1 MNATIVAFPLALAKS
16 LKAEPVVSGCR
27 FAAPYFP
34 MTHLNAHVSGDRVA
48 AAYQR
53 SVLRSQ
59 ERLGETPSGSVKPE
73 LSRAGLGLSL
83 PVVERA
89 TPGTE
94 EANAAEASRACRI
107 GDTRADFSRIGILDD
122 LDPMHRRNA

>member
-1 MNATIVAFPLALAKS
+1 MSSGVCHLGENPRRDRGGEMAEKQGFHMLPLPTPDESTIVALQSAVAKS

-59 ERLGETPSGSVKPE
+59 ERLG
-73 LSRAGLGLSL
+73 
-83 PVVERA
+83 
-89 TPGTE
+89 
-94 EANAAEASRACRI
+94 
-107 GDTRADFSRIGILDD
+107 
-122 LDPMHRRNA
+122 

>member
-1 MNATIVAFPLALAKS
+1 VAAKWPRNSAFICSPYQLTMNATIVALPLALAKS

-59 ERLGETPSGSVKPE
+59 ERLG
-73 LSRAGLGLSL
+73 
-83 PVVERA
+83 
-89 TPGTE
+89 
-94 EANAAEASRACRI
+94 
-107 GDTRADFSRIGILDD
+107 
-122 LDPMHRRNA
+122 